1 MAIRQPIVTVAGHV
15 DHGKTSLLDR
25 IRGSSV
31 AETEAGRITQ
41 KISFTLFPAE
51 SIKKGCWLIDKY
63 SIPLKIPGF
72 LFIDT
77 PGHAAFTNLR
87 KRGGSLADLAIL
99 VIDINEGIMPQ
110 TAEVIS
116 ILKANKT
123 PFIVALNKIDA
134 ISGWRKQ
141 DEELKDS
148 IDKQASRTKQ
158 DFEEKFYT
166 IVGALDAHG
175 FNADLFFNIPDFTKK
190 LALIPCS
197 AKTGEGIPELLMV
210 LCGLSQ
216 RFLSDKLSLGEDAK
230 GVVLEIKKEK
240 TMQNIEV
247 VLYDGRLKEGSE
259 IAIATFQ
266 EPIISKIRAMQ
277 EVLPLS
283 SQFRNAK
290 EAKAATGLRLQLTG
304 RAEILPG
311 MPFCVYKGNIEQIK
325 KEFKKEIAENI
336 KTDKEGVIVKA
347 ESLGSVEALLKLLRQ
362 ENISIGKAGIGN
374 ISKNDIS
381 AATANLELIPLDAV
395 IIGFN
400 VALDEEIKEKGIK
413 IDKRVG
419 ILTGDIIYGLIDR
432 LKEFREQ
439 RRKEAERE
447 KMLGLARICKL
458 EILHNYVFRNAK
470 PAIFG
475 IKVLH
480 GKLNPHVNLIT
491 ADNEQI
497 GKVKAIQL
505 QNEPVHE
512 AERNMEAAIS
522 IPGVTFDRQLKD
534 ERFLY
539 SDITEAQFRE
549 FKKNR
554 ELLTGDEISCLQ
566 EISDL
571 KRKQKATWGI

>member
-15 DHGKTSLLDR
+15 DHGKTTILDK

-134 ISGWRKQ
+134 VSGWRKQ
-141 DEELKDS
+141 DEELKES
-148 IDKQASRTKQ
+148 IDRQASRTKQ

-259 IAIATFQ
+259 VAIATFQ

-311 MPFCVYKGNIEQIK
+311 MPFCAYNGNIEQIK

-347 ESLGSVEALLKLLRQ
+347 ESLGSVEAILKLLKQ
-362 ENISIGKAGIGN
+362 ENISVGKAGIGN

-381 AATANLELIPLDAV
+381 AATANLELNPLDAV

-400 VALDEEIKEKGIK
+400 VELDDEIKEKGIK

-419 ILTGDIIYGLIDR
+419 ILTGDIVYGLIDR
-432 LKEFREQ
+432 LKEFREK

-458 EILHNYVFRNAK
+458 EILHNYVFRNTK

-480 GKLNPHVNLIT
+480 GRLNPHVSLIT
-491 ADNEQI
+491 ENNEQI
-497 GKVKAIQL
+497 GKVKAIQV

-534 ERFLY
+534 ERLLY

-566 EISDL
+566 EISEL